1 MRRSEDWGRLGGIAI
16 AVLAAACVL
25 VFLGSR
31 LLGALAGPEA
41 EIVTTLKQAEH
52 DGVSLPVPGARAPL
66 VSRKLQYARIS
77 VSVAPDG
84 QSAEAFTTLDFE
96 GALGATTVSTAGVEV
111 VPFTR
116 ESGRWKPASSVAP
129 RLVAAVAALEAR
141 RQALAEGRPDALAR
155 LAGPG
160 GDGGAGRTWEEM
172 APLRKRRLTVQAWY
186 ARLERDDV
194 TVTEHYRVEGDLP
207 SRPVDTRGERPLLLV
222 REGDQFLFS
231 PGLM

>member
-1 MRRSEDWGRLGGIAI
+1 MRRLEDWGRLGGIGI
-16 AVLAAACVL
+16 AVLAVAGVL
-25 VFLGSR
+25 LFLGPR
-31 LLGALAGPEA
+31 LLGFAAGPEA
-41 EIVTTLKQAEH
+41 EIVTTLKEAEH
-52 DGVSLPVPGARAPL
+52 DGVSLPVPGAPTPL
-66 VSRKLQYARIS
+66 VSRKLQYARIT

-84 QSAEAFTTLDFE
+84 RSAEAFATLDFE
-96 GALGATTVSTAGVEV
+96 GVLGATTVSTAGVEA

-116 ESGRWKPASSVAP
+116 ESGRWKPVTSLAP
-129 RLVAAVAALEAR
+129 RLVATVAALEAR
-141 RQALAEGRPDALAR
+141 RRALADGQPDALSR

-172 APLRKRRLTVQAWY
+172 APLSKRRLTVQAWY
-186 ARLERDDV
+186 ARLERDEV

-207 SRPVDTRGERPLLLV
+207 SRPVDTRGERPLLLL

>member
-52 DGVSLPVPGARAPL
+52 DGVSLPVPGAQAPL
-66 VSRKLQYARIS
+66 VSQKLQYARIS

-116 ESGRWKPASSVAP
+116 ESGRWKPVSSVAP

-141 RQALAEGRPDALAR
+141 RQALAQGRPEALAR

-172 APLRKRRLTVQAWY
+172 APLSKRRLTVQAWY

-207 SRPVDTRGERPLLLV
+207 ARPVDTRGERPLLLV

>member
-1 MRRSEDWGRLGGIAI
+1 MRRLEDWGRLGGIGI
-16 AVLAAACVL
+16 AVLAVAGVL
-25 VFLGSR
+25 LFLGPR
-31 LLGALAGPEA
+31 LLGVAAGPEA
-41 EIVTTLKQAEH
+41 EIITALKEAEH
-52 DGVSLPVPGARAPL
+52 DGVSLPVPGSSVPL
-66 VSRKLQYARIS
+66 VSRKLQYARIT

-84 QSAEAFTTLDFE
+84 RSAEAFATLDFE
-96 GALGATTVSTAGVEV
+96 GVLGATTVSTAGVEV

-116 ESGRWKPASSVAP
+116 ESGRWRPASSLAP
-129 RLVAAVAALEAR
+129 RLVAVVAALEAR
-141 RQALAEGRPDALAR
+141 RRALADGRPDALAR

-172 APLRKRRLTVQAWY
+172 APLARRRLTAQAWY
-186 ARLERDDV
+186 ARLERDEA

-207 SRPVDTRGERPLLLV
+207 ARPVDTRGERPLLLV